1 MPEEVTSEIS
11 GAGAGPGPGLS
22 NPSRNV
28 YIFLVLASH
37 LTAEFFVSNTT
48 FIYTYCIFQALQKIF
63 QVS

>member
-11 GAGAGPGPGLS
+11 SAGAGPGPGLS

-37 LTAEFFVSNTT
+37 LTA
-48 FIYTYCIFQALQKIF
+48 
-63 QVS
+63 

>member
-11 GAGAGPGPGLS
+11 GAGAGPRPS

-37 LTAEFFVSNTT
+37 LTAEFFSNTT
-48 FIYTYCIFQALQKIF
+48 FIYTYCIFQALKKIF

>member
-11 GAGAGPGPGLS
+11 GVGAGAGPS

-48 FIYTYCIFQALQKIF
+48 FIYTYCIFQALKKIF

>member
-28 YIFLVLASH
+28 YIFLVLAR
-37 LTAEFFVSNTT
+37 
-48 FIYTYCIFQALQKIF
+48 I
-63 QVS
+63 